1 MRDRAYRRKQEA
13 RHYKKRLKLYRKFG
27 NFGKSW
33 YETGDS
39 YDSKRVYLGQ
49 TVNLPWSG
57 KPKLT
62 QAPVEVRDL
71 WRLKWT
77 KKLRR
82 GGVSMKILNHWSKKK
97 SNRIL
102 RHFLKTVPWNI
113 PEHLHWPKRAEIYKP
128 GYHEDVRL

>member
-1 MRDRAYRRKQEA
+1 MRNRAYRRKQEA
-13 RHYKKRLKLYRKFG
+13 RHYNRRLRLYSKFG

-39 YDSKRVYLGQ
+39 YDTKRVYLGK
-49 TVNLPWSG
+49 TALLNWSE

-82 GGVSMKILNHWSKKK
+82 GGVSMKVLNHWAKKK
-97 SNRIL
+97 SNRTL
-102 RHFLKTVPWNI
+102 
-113 PEHLHWPKRAEIYKP
+113 
-128 GYHEDVRL
+128 

>member
-39 YDSKRVYLGQ
+39 YESRRVYIGKTALL
-49 TVNLPWSG
+49 NWSG
-57 KPKLT
+57 KPKLV
-62 QAPVEVRDL
+62 QAPPDLRDL

-82 GGVSMKILNHWSKKK
+82 GDVEMKDLRHWAKKK

-113 PEHLHWPKRAEIYKP
+113 PEHLHWPKRAEIYRP